1 MIYIVEDDNNIR
13 ELVVYTLEKTEFKAK
28 GFEDGE
34 SFFKALVDNKP
45 KLVLLDVMLP
55 GEDGISILKKLKN
68 DPATE
73 EIPVIMLTAKSTE
86 FDKVLGLDSGAD
98 DYIAKPFGMMEL
110 LSRVKAVLRR
120 TVREEVK
127 SLLTVGNIS
136 IDLGEH
142 QVLVDGDQVVL
153 TLKEFEILE
162 ILMNKP
168 GNVIGREVLLERV
181 WGYDFEG
188 ETRTLDVHIRTLRQK
203 LGKAGENIITI
214 RGVGY
219 KLGVTNEK

>member
-1 MIYIVEDDNNIR
+1 MIYIVEDDTNIR
-13 ELVVYTLEKTEFKAK
+13 ELVVYTLEKTNFEAM
-28 GFEDGE
+28 GFENGE
-34 SFFKALVDNKP
+34 SFFKALVNNKP
-45 KLVLLDVMLP
+45 ELILLDVMLP
-55 GEDGISILKKLKN
+55 GEDGISILKKLKK
-68 DPATE
+68 DSITE
-73 EIPVIMLTAKSTE
+73 QIPVIMLTAKSTE

-110 LSRVKAVLRR
+110 LSRIKAVLRR
-120 TVREEVK
+120 TVKEETK
-127 SLLTVGNIS
+127 ELISVGRIT

-142 QVLVDGDQVVL
+142 LVSVDGNQVVL

-162 ILMNKP
+162 LLMRKP
-168 GNVIGREVLLERV
+168 GNVIGREVLLEKV

-219 KLGVTNEK
+219 KLGVPNEK